1 MSQESIPLI
10 YARALFEAAESQ
22 GKVED
27 VHEDVLVLEDVLA
40 KGPQFR
46 AFFDSPRI
54 PRSEKAALIARNFH
68 GKLSD
73 ILVNFLQVL
82 IRRGRHQFVRPSLE
96 AFRELRN
103 KSAGIVRA
111 TAVSA
116 VPLSEA
122 SRAALLG
129 RLERGLQKKIELQS
143 IVREDIVGGII
154 VRFDGMVADGSIST
168 ALRKIR
174 NNMLQPKFGSEYVH
188 EDQR

>member
-27 VHEDVLVLEDVLA
+27 VYEDVLVIQELVGKDSLA
-40 KGPQFR
+40 R

-54 PRSEKAALIARNFH
+54 ARSEKAALIARNFG

-73 ILVNFLQVL
+73 LLVNFIQVL
-82 IRRGRHQFVRPSLE
+82 IRRGRQQFLRPALE

-103 KSAGIVRA
+103 KSAGIVHA

-129 RLERGLQKKIELQS
+129 RLERGLQKRIELRS

-154 VRFDGMVADGSIST
+154 VRFDGMVADGSISS

-174 NNMLQPKFGSEYVH
+174 NQMLEPKFGSEYVH

>member
-27 VHEDVLVLEDVLA
+27 VYADVLVLEEVLA

-54 PRSEKAALIARNFH
+54 ARSEKASLIARNFH

-82 IRRGRHQFVRPSLE
+82 IRRGRHHFVRPALD
-96 AFRELRN
+96 AYRELRN
-103 KSAGIVRA
+103 KSAGIVHA
-111 TAVSA
+111 TAISA
-116 VPLSEA
+116 VPLSDE

-168 ALRKIR
+168 ALRRIR

>member
-1 MSQESIPLI
+1 MSKESIPLV

-27 VHEDVLVLEDVLA
+27 VYEDVLVLDEVLA

-54 PRSEKAALIARNFH
+54 ARSEKASLIARNFH

-82 IRRGRHQFVRPSLE
+82 IRRGRHQFVRPALE
-96 AFRELRN
+96 GYRELRN
-103 KSAGIVRA
+103 KSAGIVHA

-116 VPLSEA
+116 VPLSDA

-129 RLERGLQKKIELQS
+129 RLERGLQKKIELRS

>member
-1 MSQESIPLI
+1 MSEESIPLV
-10 YARALFEAAESQ
+10 YARALFEAAEAQ

-27 VHEDVLVLEDVLA
+27 VYEDVLLIQELVGKDRLA
-40 KGPQFR
+40 R

-54 PRSEKAALIARNFH
+54 ARSEKAALIARNFQ

-82 IRRGRHQFVRPSLE
+82 IRRSRHQFLRPALE

-103 KSAGIVRA
+103 KSAGIVHA

>member
-1 MSQESIPLI
+1 MSDESIPLV
-10 YARALFEAAESQ
+10 YARALFEAAETQ

-27 VHEDVLVLEDVLA
+27 VYEDVLLIQELVGKDRLA
-40 KGPQFR
+40 R

-54 PRSEKAALIARNFH
+54 PRSEKAALVARNFK

-82 IRRGRHQFVRPSLE
+82 IRRGRHQFLGPALE
-96 AFRELRN
+96 AYRELRN
-103 KSAGIVRA
+103 KSAGIVHA

-116 VPLSEA
+116 VPLSDE
-122 SRAALLG
+122 SRAALVG

>member
-1 MSQESIPLI
+1 MSEESIPLV
-10 YARALFEAAESQ
+10 YARALFEAAETQ

-27 VHEDVLVLEDVLA
+27 VYEDVLIIQELVGKDRLA
-40 KGPQFR
+40 R

-54 PRSEKAALIARNFH
+54 PRSEKAALVARNFK

-82 IRRGRHQFVRPSLE
+82 IRRGRHQFLGPALE
-96 AFRELRN
+96 AYRELRN
-103 KSAGIVRA
+103 KSAGIVHA

-116 VPLSEA
+116 VPLSDE
-122 SRAALLG
+122 SRAALVG

-143 IVREDIVGGII
+143 VVREDIVGGII

>member
-1 MSQESIPLI
+1 MSQGSIPLV

-27 VHEDVLVLEDVLA
+27 VYEDVLVIQELVGNDPLA
-40 KGPQFR
+40 R

-54 PRSEKAALIARNFH
+54 ARSEKAALIARNFQ

-82 IRRGRHQFVRPSLE
+82 IRRGRHHFLRPALE
-96 AFRELRN
+96 AYRELRN
-103 KSAGIVRA
+103 KSAGIVHA

-116 VPLSEA
+116 VPLSDE
-122 SRAALLG
+122 SRTALLG
-129 RLERGLQKKIELQS
+129 RLERGLQKKIELKS
-143 IVREDIVGGII
+143 IVREEIVGGII
-154 VRFDGMVADGSIST
+154 VRFDGMVADGSISS
-168 ALRKIR
+168 ALRRIR
-174 NNMLQPKFGSEYVH
+174 NQMLQPKFGSEYVH